1 MVTIPETFEGR
12 CGECLLYGAIQ
23 GLADGMVLTDL
34 EGRIILINRR
44 AEELLGLPGGRLR
57 GTPLG
62 AALRHQGLLTLWDAT
77 ADDEGA
83 LSADIALGAAGG
95 ATYRAT
101 TIACVGAGGAR
112 IGRALLLRDITKEK
126 FIQVELTSSVA
137 RRLLEMAGGEEMG
150 GPMPQLTRRERQV
163 LALLA
168 GGLSNKTIAARLRV
182 SLNTVS
188 SHLKNLYPKLK
199 VANRSQAAAFA
210 VSRGIRPPSK

>member
-1 MVTIPETFEGR
+1 MATIPESFEGR

-34 EGRIILINRR
+34 EGRIILVNRR
-44 AEELLGLPGGRLR
+44 AEELLGLAGVRLR
-57 GTPLG
+57 GTRLG

-77 ADDEGA
+77 ADDDGA
-83 LSADIALGAAGG
+83 LSAEIALGGG
-95 ATYRAT
+95 GTYRAT
-101 TIACVGAGGAR
+101 AIACMGAGGAR
-112 IGRALLLRDITKEK
+112 IGRALLLRDVTKEK
-126 FIQVELTSSVA
+126 TIQVELTSSVA
-137 RRLLEMAGGEEMG
+137 RRLIEMAGGEEIDAS
-150 GPMPQLTRRERQV
+150 MPALTRRERQV

-182 SLNTVS
+182 SLNTVA

-210 VSRGIRPPSK
+210 VARGIRPPSN

>member
-34 EGRIILINRR
+34 EGRIILVNRR
-44 AEELLGLPGGRLR
+44 AEDLLGLPGGRLR

-62 AALRHQGLLTLWDAT
+62 AALRHQGLLTLWDAMT
-77 ADDEGA
+77 DDDDA
-83 LSADIALGAAGG
+83 LSAEIALGEG

-101 TIACVGAGGAR
+101 TLVCVGAGGAR
-112 IGRALLLRDITKEK
+112 IGRALLLRDVTREK
-126 FIQVELTSSVA
+126 TIQVELTSSVA
-137 RRLLEMAGGEEMG
+137 RRLLEMAGGEESDAA
-150 GPMPQLTRRERQV
+150 MPELTRRERQV

-210 VSRGIRPPSK
+210 VAHGIRPPSK